1 MELLINFLNEYGWQL
16 GLIATISIVLLG
28 ILKYTNIF
36 SKLSK
41 DKKRLVYFAITVG
54 LSIISSTIYLIIIEA
69 FSFAYLGAIAA
80 ALYAVNQAFYSIY
93 ENISLKDLLNKLI
106 NRLFI
111 IIKEYYNKEIDKL
124 DNKEDN

>member
-54 LSIISSTIYLIIIEA
+54 LSIISSAIYLAIIDN
-69 FSFAYLGAIAA
+69 FTLAYLGAIAA